1 MTEDQ
6 PVPTTDEQ
14 QAPPPPPP
22 APPASTPAAPRL
34 PAPERF
40 NIGHLFGFAFRDPKA
55 LSKFMIGS
63 LMVLLIPLLG
73 LGLLALMGFG
83 VRTAR
88 GALRGDEHPMAEWDD
103 FGGLLF
109 DGLKAIGVMFAYA
122 IAAGFLGLLLVA
134 IGIFWVAIGE
144 SMDSAAVV
152 VTSILGSVAA
162 VVFLVLSLLL
172 VKALIPGALMQLAAT
187 GRFTTAFR
195 FDENL
200 AAIRGSLGTY
210 VVLLLTLL
218 LFAIISDATVLLCI
232 VGAIPGAFWW
242 FTVAGAS
249 IGHAGRLMGIRME
262 PGVV

>member
-1 MTEDQ
+1 MTDDQ

-14 QAPPPPPP
+14 EAPPPPPRP
-22 APPASTPAAPRL
+22 SP

-63 LMVLLIPLLG
+63 LMVLLIPLFG
-73 LGLLALMGFG
+73 LGLLALLGFG

-88 GALRGDEHPMAEWDD
+88 GALRGDEHPMPDWDD

-109 DGLKAIGVMFAYA
+109 DGLKAIGVIIGYA
-122 IAAGFLGLLLVA
+122 IAAGFLGLLLLA

-144 SMDSAAVV
+144 SIGSAAVV

-162 VVFLVLSLLL
+162 VVFLVFCILF
-172 VKALIPGALMQLAAT
+172 VKALIPAALLQLAAT

-195 FDENL
+195 FNENL
-200 AAIRGSLGTY
+200 AGIRESLGTY
-210 VVLLLTLL
+210 VVLLLTLI
-218 LFAIISDATVLLCI
+218 LFSIISDATVLLCI

-242 FTVAGAS
+242 FAVAGAS
-249 IGHAGRLMGIRME
+249 IGHAGRLMGVRVE